1 MKKPVVVGDKP
12 NAPPPPPKEDAVLG
26 TLKGHELLNFREA
39 SVAERRA
46 QRELQKAQLR
56 SQEVI
61 DGIRGAPSGYPVEK
75 GYGDRRRHGRDQG
88 EGVSD
93 SKNPE
98 IPFTVRD
105 SNRIA
110 ECRTDIKM
118 LKWINGA
125 VLALAVAL
133 LSFLAMR
140 G

>member
-1 MKKPVVVGDKP
+1 M
-12 NAPPPPPKEDAVLG
+12 
-26 TLKGHELLNFREA
+26 
-39 SVAERRA
+39 
-46 QRELQKAQLR
+46 
-56 SQEVI
+56 
-61 DGIRGAPSGYPVEK
+61 
-75 GYGDRRRHGRDQG
+75 
-88 EGVSD
+88 SD

-118 LKWINGA
+118 LKWVNGA

>member
-61 DGIRGAPSGYPVEK
+61 DGIRERHRDIRWKKVTGIDDDTGEIK
-75 GYGDRRRHGRDQG
+75 G
-88 EGVSD
+88 
-93 SKNPE
+93 K
-98 IPFTVRD
+98 
-105 SNRIA
+105 A
-110 ECRTDIKM
+110 
-118 LKWINGA
+118 
-125 VLALAVAL
+125 
-133 LSFLAMR
+133 
-140 G
+140 